1 MILLLPNG
9 GTMKI
14 KIIIILLAFLFLRFI
29 SPIYSQDIDLGTLQK
44 KENERRKN
52 TAKSRYIL
60 DNNNLNS
67 IRTGGK
73 KIWVY

>member
-1 MILLLPNG
+1 
-9 GTMKI
+9 MKI

>member
-67 IRTGGK
+67 IRTGGQ